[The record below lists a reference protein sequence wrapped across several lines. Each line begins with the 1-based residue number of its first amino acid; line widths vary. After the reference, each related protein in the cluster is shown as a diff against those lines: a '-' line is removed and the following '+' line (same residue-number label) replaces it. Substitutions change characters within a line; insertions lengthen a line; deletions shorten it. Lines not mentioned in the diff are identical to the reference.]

1 MMKLNHIIVFPA
13 LSFDSL
19 LLLQPSLAFTSLYIY
34 LSHPLLC
41 IFMGTGELFISL
53 IESNKVTFTS
63 LLKCMPLMVKHV
75 NTTVAS
81 ETHQPVYA
89 MHKVS
94 NKISVQGHPPL
105 VPSTYLSHSSLA
117 RQTPAVPLCLSINLP
132 VC

>member
-1 MMKLNHIIVFPA
+1 MKLNHIIVFPA

-19 LLLQPSLAFTSLYIY
+19 LLPQPSLAFTSLIY
-34 LSHPLLC
+34 NSLPLLC

-53 IESNKVTFTS
+53 IESNKVTSTS

-75 NTTVAS
+75 NTTVTS

-94 NKISVQGHPPL
+94 YKISVQGHPPL
-105 VPSTYLSHSSLA
+105 VSSTYLSHSSLA